1 MTGQENSDRETLVFV
16 YGTLKQGEPNDHVMI
31 NPETGKQRF
40 VGVARTLGKFPLI
53 VASKYNRIQGEV
65 YAVDD
70 QKLVAL
76 DELEAH
82 PIFYRREEHDV
93 QLDDGSK
100 LRVWIYLMPTW
111 TQQLLDSATEP
122 LESYSCVG
130 SHGRVYV
137 SRYLREQEIER
148 ENFNM
153 IFFVRGTG
161 AN

>member
-1 MTGQENSDRETLVFV
+1 M
-16 YGTLKQGEPNDHVMI
+16 
-31 NPETGKQRF
+31 
-40 VGVARTLGKFPLI
+40 
-53 VASKYNRIQGEV
+53 
-65 YAVDD
+65 DD
-70 QKLVAL
+70 QKLGAL

-137 SRYLREQEIER
+137 SRYEDSYEICEK
-148 ENFNM
+148 EKT
-153 IFFVRGTG
+153 VLTLVK
-161 AN
+161 AKC